1 MLHVL
6 HMFLANSG
14 CTLEE
19 YYSKYS
25 YRPVVIGMLD
35 RIVSVGFVR
44 HITSVHPGYAI
55 YT

>member
-35 RIVSVGFVR
+35 RIVSDNFVR
-44 HITSVHPGYAI
+44 VLFDV
-55 YT
+55 